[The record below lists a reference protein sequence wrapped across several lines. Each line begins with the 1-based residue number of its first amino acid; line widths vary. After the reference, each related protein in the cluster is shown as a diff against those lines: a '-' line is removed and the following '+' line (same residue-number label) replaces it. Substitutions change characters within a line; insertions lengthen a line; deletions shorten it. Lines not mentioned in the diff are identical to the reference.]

1 MIAYHHQSYN
11 LNLSTANQLAII
23 PPIANPIIFFL
34 SCLLFI
40 LLSYHHDEQQRDH
53 IHSQ

>member
-23 PPIANPIIFFL
+23 PPIANPMIFL
-34 SCLLFI
+34 PCLLFI
-40 LLSYHHDEQQRDH
+40 LLSYHHDEQQHDH